1 MGVMGWVFQ
10 FRGIF
15 IPYIYLEHVLPATAS
30 SWRQLVKIQLDTRI
44 FSFCSFQLHS
54 IPLLIAR
61 TQKRQNRDIV
71 DEHCAYIC
79 TRVP

>member
-1 MGVMGWVFQ
+1 MGVMGRVFQ

-30 SWRQLVKIQLDTRI
+30 SWRQLVKIQLDI

-61 TQKRQNRDIV
+61 TQNRQRYRDIV
-71 DEHCAYIC
+71 DEHCVYIC